1 MGGSPTRQE
10 PVTKLRNGCPPRT
23 IPTQHAGP
31 GCQPHPA
38 VPQVPPTLPTA
49 CCTYLQ
55 DFHALIRAPSVP
67 TLRTACVSALR
78 ASHCC
83 LRNWPPNQ
91 DTAQCHAN
99 AVPAPA
105 VLDNSTTLH
114 IDFGS
119 LASCAEACAC
129 IRAIRHPNWAT
140 RTQTPLARRM
150 GTAIMSTHE
159 HNASNQQQG
168 SACLGAPLWS
178 GACSG
183 KARMAR
189 LASKQCTSD
198 KTV

>member
-38 VPQVPPTLPTA
+38 VPQVPRTLPTA

-83 LRNWPPNQ
+83 VPPKLAPKPRHGTMPRQRGASSCRPRQQYNTTHRLRQPSQLRRSLCLYSRNKASQLGDPHT
-91 DTAQCHAN
+91 DT
-99 AVPAPA
+99 
-105 VLDNSTTLH
+105 LSTPYG
-114 IDFGS
+114 DS
-119 LASCAEACAC
+119 Y
-129 IRAIRHPNWAT
+129 
-140 RTQTPLARRM
+140 
-150 GTAIMSTHE
+150 HE
-159 HNASNQQQG
+159 HA
-168 SACLGAPLWS
+168 
-178 GACSG
+178 
-183 KARMAR
+183 
-189 LASKQCTSD
+189 
-198 KTV
+198 